1 MGLVE
6 RYTTGDLMIG
16 SSKERGLSS
25 PPNEM
30 GGQECPRSHEFLDP
44 FSPIEQHQHRLP
56 HWQQGAVYYFV
67 TWRLA
72 DSLPRE
78 KLERWN
84 EDRAVWNR
92 LHPRPWDEDTEFEYH
107 KKFSTAVD
115 NWLDAGNGCC
125 VLRNPDLAAIVFDVL
140 LHFDGKRYAMETF
153 VVMPNHVHVLFRLLA
168 PHHLE
173 SVVQSW
179 KGFSARQINRQLGKD
194 GRLWQPDYWDRLI
207 RNEGHWLK
215 CLEYIQENP
224 IKAKLPQNQY
234 RLFVREKERGLS
246 NPQS

>member
-1 MGLVE
+1 
-6 RYTTGDLMIG
+6 MIG

-25 PPNEM
+25 PPNEL

-44 FSPIEQHQHRLP
+44 FSPIEERRHRLP
-56 HWQQGAVYYFV
+56 HWQQGSVYYFV

-72 DSLPRE
+72 DSLPSAE
-78 KLERWN
+78 LERWN

-92 LHPRPWDEDTEFEYH
+92 VHPQPWDVETESEYH
-107 KKFSTAVD
+107 RRFSTAVD
-115 NWLDAGNGCC
+115 NWLDAGSGSC
-125 VLRNPDLAAIVFDVL
+125 VLRTPELAAIVSDTL
-140 LHFDGKRYAMETF
+140 RHLDGTRYSIDAS

-179 KGFSARQINRQLGKD
+179 KGFSAREINRRLGKQ

-207 RNEGHWLK
+207 RNESHWLK
-215 CLEYIQENP
+215 CREYIQENP
-224 IKAKLPQNQY
+224 IKARLSQNEY
-234 RLFVREKERGLS
+234 VLFVRKKERGLS
-246 NPQS
+246 SPQD

>member
-1 MGLVE
+1 MSG
-6 RYTTGDLMIG
+6 
-16 SSKERGLSS
+16 SKEGGFSN
-25 PPNEM
+25 PPQYL
-30 GGQECPRSHEFLDP
+30 GGQECPPSNQFLDP
-44 FSPIEQHQHRLP
+44 FSPVEPHQHRLP
-56 HWQQGAVYYFV
+56 HWQQGSVYYFV

-84 EDRAVWNR
+84 EERVVWSR
-92 LHPRPWDEDTEFEYH
+92 LHPQPWNVETESEYH
-107 KKFSTAVD
+107 EKFSTAVD
-115 NWLDAGNGCC
+115 NWLDEGGGSC
-125 VLRNPDLAAIVFDVL
+125 VLRDPDLASVVSDAL
-140 LHFDGKRYAMETF
+140 LHFNGRRYSLDAF

-179 KGFSARQINRQLGKD
+179 KGFSAREINRRLGKH

-224 IKAKLPQNQY
+224 IKARLSQNEY
-234 RLFVREKERGLS
+234 VLFIREKERGLS
-246 NPQS
+246 SPQD

>member
-1 MGLVE
+1 MN
-6 RYTTGDLMIG
+6 D
-16 SSKERGLSS
+16 SKDGGLSNL
-25 PPNEM
+25 PQNI
-30 GGQECPRSHEFLDP
+30 GRQECPPSDRFLDP
-44 FSPIEQHQHRLP
+44 FSPIDQHQHRLP

-92 LHPRPWDEDTEFEYH
+92 LHPRPWDEETEFEYH
-107 KKFSTAVD
+107 KKFSAAMD
-115 NWLDAGNGCC
+115 NWLDAG
-125 VLRNPDLAAIVFDVL
+125 
-140 LHFDGKRYAMETF
+140 
-153 VVMPNHVHVLFRLLA
+153 
-168 PHHLE
+168 
-173 SVVQSW
+173 
-179 KGFSARQINRQLGKD
+179 QLGKD

-224 IKAKLPQNQY
+224 IKAQLTQNQY
-234 RLFVREKERGLS
+234 RLFVREKERGFS